1 MNVNFDLSHPGS
13 EIMDDIIVLTTCIV
27 LMNLGII
34 TFRNAES
41 IECLLY
47 YYITTLYDYKVLT
60 LLVWEGMNFL
70 FGNHYTYHHLHE

>member
-34 TFRNAES
+34 TFR
-41 IECLLY
+41 ECRKYRMSTLLLY
-47 YYITTLYDYKVLT
+47 YHFVRLQSTYSSCLGRNELSVWKPLYLPSPT
-60 LLVWEGMNFL
+60 
-70 FGNHYTYHHLHE
+70 